1 LFSLNRILFRHVS
14 LYNNNNHKITNGQTF
29 LLYGTCNREVRLTF
43 LLLLVLC
50 CVPFIGTVV
59 VSIREVRLTFLL
71 LLVLCCVPF
80 IGTVVVSTITSG
92 STIISCDEYCV
103 GSSDMV
109 VKEISDG
116 IRGYRRLLLLVDL
129 GADFFFG
136 LGEGSGEGV
145 GSLSPSSKGLTC
157 INRTLLI

>member
-29 LLYGTCNREVRLTF
+29 LLYGTCN
-43 LLLLVLC
+43 
-50 CVPFIGTVV
+50 
-59 VSIREVRLTFLL
+59 REVRLTFLL

>member
-1 LFSLNRILFRHVS
+1 MLSLNRILFRHVS

-29 LLYGTCNREVRLTF
+29 LLYGTCN
-43 LLLLVLC
+43 
-50 CVPFIGTVV
+50 
-59 VSIREVRLTFLL
+59 REVRLTFLL